1 MNKSKLSGVFYACFA
16 SLWWGVIGTI
26 FFKFVSFAS
35 FIELTVHRTI
45 WTAVLLV
52 LSTSLL
58 RKWPEFIKIIK
69 KRKNQ
74 FLLFLSGLLVSI
86 NWGTWLYAVS
96 VNRLLDSSLG
106 YYIYP
111 IISVFLGKIFLKEKL
126 NKNQFIAVILV
137 VISLIYFLLKLGE
150 LPWIGL
156 TVAITFS
163 IYGLIRKKIKV
174 SSDIGLLIETLLIS
188 PIAIVLF
195 FYLVN
200 MKMNIFSTA
209 EPILSFY
216 LFWSGFM
223 TLVPLFL
230 YTLGFKII
238 GIGPASMIL
247 FLTPTSQFLLG
258 ITYFGE
264 ILTLEKFVGFLII
277 WIAVSIYLNELRKE

>member
-1 MNKSKLSGVFYACFA
+1 MQQRQLSGIFYAAFA
-16 SLWWGVIGTI
+16 SLWWGVVGTI

-45 WTAVLLV
+45 WTAVLLF
-52 LSTSLL
+52 LTTSIYK
-58 RKWPEFIKIIK
+58 KWPEFLQIIK
-69 KRKNQ
+69 KKKNQ
-74 FLLFLSGLLVSI
+74 FLLFISGLLVSI

-96 VNRLLDSSLG
+96 VNKLLDSSLG

-111 IISVFLGKIFLKEKL
+111 IISVFLGKIFLNEKL
-126 NKNQFIAVILV
+126 NRNQFIAVILV
-137 VISLIYFLLKLGE
+137 IISLIYFLLKLGE

-163 IYGLIRKKIKV
+163 LYGLIRKKIKV
-174 SSDIGLLIETLLIS
+174 SSDIGLFIETLLIS
-188 PIAIVLF
+188 PIAIIIF
-195 FYLVN
+195 IYL
-200 MKMNIFSTA
+200 MKFNLNVFSFN
-209 EPILSFY
+209 EPLLSFY

-258 ITYFGE
+258 ISYFGE
-264 ILTLEKFVGFLII
+264 VLTLERFLGFMII
-277 WIAVSIYLNELRKE
+277 WIAVIIYLNELRKQ

>member
-1 MNKSKLSGVFYACFA
+1 MNKSKLSGVFYASFA

-45 WTAVLLV
+45 WTAVLLI

-58 RKWPEFIKIIK
+58 RKWPEFIKILK

-74 FLLFLSGLLVSI
+74 ILLFLSGILVSV

-126 NKNQFIAVILV
+126 NKNQLIAITLV
-137 VISLIYFLLKLGE
+137 VISLLYFLLKLGE

-156 TVAITFS
+156 TVAVTFS
-163 IYGLIRKKIKV
+163 IYGLIRKKIRV

-195 FYLVN
+195 IYLVN
-200 MKMNIFSTA
+200 MNMNIFSTE
-209 EPILSFY
+209 EPVLSFY

-264 ILTLEKFVGFLII
+264 ILTFEKFLGFLII
-277 WIAVSIYLNELRKE
+277 WVAVSIYLNELRKE

>member
-1 MNKSKLSGVFYACFA
+1 MQQRQLSGIFYAAFA
-16 SLWWGVIGTI
+16 SLWWGVVGTI

-45 WTAVLLV
+45 WTAVLLF
-52 LSTSLL
+52 LTTSIYK
-58 RKWPEFIKIIK
+58 KWPEFLQIIK
-69 KRKNQ
+69 KKKNQ
-74 FLLFLSGLLVSI
+74 FLLFISGLLVSI

-111 IISVFLGKIFLKEKL
+111 IISVFLGKIFLNEKL
-126 NKNQFIAVILV
+126 NRNQFIAVILV
-137 VISLIYFLLKLGE
+137 IISLIYFLLKLGE

-163 IYGLIRKKIKV
+163 LYGLIRKKIKV
-174 SSDIGLLIETLLIS
+174 SSDIGLFIETLLIS
-188 PIAIVLF
+188 PIAIIIF
-195 FYLVN
+195 IYL
-200 MKMNIFSTA
+200 MKFNLNVFSFN
-209 EPILSFY
+209 EPLLSFY

-258 ITYFGE
+258 ISYFGE
-264 ILTLEKFVGFLII
+264 VLTLERFLGFMII
-277 WIAVSIYLNELRKE
+277 WIAVIIYLNELRKQ

>member
-163 IYGLIRKKIKV
+163 IYGLIRKKIRV

-195 FYLVN
+195 VYLVN

-258 ITYFGE
+258 VTYFGE
-264 ILTLEKFVGFLII
+264 ILTLEKFLGFLII
-277 WIAVSIYLNELRKE
+277 WVAVSIYLNELRKE

>member
-1 MNKSKLSGVFYACFA
+1 M
-16 SLWWGVIGTI
+16 
-26 FFKFVSFAS
+26 
-35 FIELTVHRTI
+35 
-45 WTAVLLV
+45 
-52 LSTSLL
+52 
-58 RKWPEFIKIIK
+58 
-69 KRKNQ
+69 
-74 FLLFLSGLLVSI
+74 VSI

-111 IISVFLGKIFLKEKL
+111 IISVFLGRVFLQEKL

-137 VISLIYFLLKLGE
+137 VISLLYFLFKLGE

-188 PIAIVLF
+188 PIAIGIF
-195 FYLVN
+195 IYLINLN
-200 MKMNIFSTA
+200 MNVFSHE
-209 EPILSFY
+209 EPLLAFY

-258 ITYFGE
+258 ITYFDE
-264 ILTLEKFVGFLII
+264 ILTLEKFFGFVII

>member
-1 MNKSKLSGVFYACFA
+1 MNKSKLSGVFYASFA

-111 IISVFLGKIFLKEKL
+111 IISVFLGRIFLKEKL
-126 NKNQFIAVILV
+126 NKNQFIAVTLV
-137 VISLIYFLLKLGE
+137 VISLIYFLVKLGE

-163 IYGLIRKKIKV
+163 IYGLIRKKIRV

-195 FYLVN
+195 VYLVN
-200 MKMNIFSTA
+200 MNMNIFSTA
-209 EPILSFY
+209 EPILSFF

-264 ILTLEKFVGFLII
+264 ILTLEKFLGFLII
-277 WIAVSIYLNELRKE
+277 WVAVSIYLNELRKE

>member
-1 MNKSKLSGVFYACFA
+1 MQQRQLSGIFYAAFA
-16 SLWWGVIGTI
+16 SLWWGVVGTI

-45 WTAVLLV
+45 WTAVLLF
-52 LSTSLL
+52 LTTSIYK
-58 RKWPEFIKIIK
+58 KWPEFLKIIK
-69 KRKNQ
+69 KKKNQ
-74 FLLFLSGLLVSI
+74 FLLFISGLLVSI

-111 IISVFLGKIFLKEKL
+111 IISVFLGKIFLNEKL
-126 NKNQFIAVILV
+126 NRNQFIAVILV
-137 VISLIYFLLKLGE
+137 IISLFYFLLKLGE

-163 IYGLIRKKIKV
+163 LYGLIRKKIKV
-174 SSDIGLLIETLLIS
+174 SSDIGLFIETLLIS
-188 PIAIVLF
+188 PIAIIIF
-195 FYLVN
+195 IYL
-200 MKMNIFSTA
+200 MKLNLNVFSFN
-209 EPILSFY
+209 EPLLSFY

-258 ITYFGE
+258 ISYFGE
-264 ILTLEKFVGFLII
+264 VLTLERFLGFMII
-277 WIAVSIYLNELRKE
+277 WIAVIIYLNELRKQ

>member
-1 MNKSKLSGVFYACFA
+1 MQQRQLSGIFYAAFA
-16 SLWWGVIGTI
+16 SLWWGVVGTI

-45 WTAVLLV
+45 WTAVLLF
-52 LSTSLL
+52 LTTSIYK
-58 RKWPEFIKIIK
+58 KWPEFLQIIK
-69 KRKNQ
+69 KKKNQ
-74 FLLFLSGLLVSI
+74 FLLFISGLLVSI

-111 IISVFLGKIFLKEKL
+111 IISVFLGKIFLNEKL
-126 NKNQFIAVILV
+126 NRNQFIAVILV
-137 VISLIYFLLKLGE
+137 IISLFYFLLKLGE

-163 IYGLIRKKIKV
+163 LYGLIRKKIKV
-174 SSDIGLLIETLLIS
+174 SSDIGLFIETLLIS
-188 PIAIVLF
+188 PIAIIIF
-195 FYLVN
+195 IYL
-200 MKMNIFSTA
+200 MKLNLNVFSFN
-209 EPILSFY
+209 EPLLSFY

-230 YTLGFKII
+230 YTLGFKIV

-258 ITYFGE
+258 ISYFGE
-264 ILTLEKFVGFLII
+264 VLTLERFLGFMII
-277 WIAVSIYLNELRKE
+277 WIAVIIYLNELRKQ

>member
-1 MNKSKLSGVFYACFA
+1 MNKSKLSGVFYASFA

-45 WTAVLLV
+45 WTAVLLL

-58 RKWPEFIKIIK
+58 RKWPEFIKVFK

-96 VNRLLDSSLG
+96 VNKLLDSSLG

-111 IISVFLGKIFLKEKL
+111 IISVFLGRIFLKEKL
-126 NKNQFIAVILV
+126 NKNQFIAVTLV

-163 IYGLIRKKIKV
+163 IYGLIRKKIRV

-188 PIAIVLF
+188 PIAVVLF
-195 FYLVN
+195 IYLVN
-200 MKMNIFSTA
+200 MNMNIFSTA

-264 ILTLEKFVGFLII
+264 ILTLEKFLGFLII
-277 WIAVSIYLNELRKE
+277 WVAVSIYLNELRKE

>member
-1 MNKSKLSGVFYACFA
+1 MQQKQLSGIFYAAFA
-16 SLWWGVIGTI
+16 SLWWGVVGTI

-45 WTAVLLV
+45 WTAVLLI
-52 LSTSLL
+52 LTTSFYK
-58 RKWPEFIKIIK
+58 KWPEFNQIFK
-69 KRKNQ
+69 KKKNQ
-74 FLLFLSGLLVSI
+74 LLLFFSGLLVSI

-111 IISVFLGKIFLKEKL
+111 IISVFLGRVFLREKL
-126 NKNQFIAVILV
+126 NRNQFIAVMLV
-137 VISLIYFLLKLGE
+137 VISLFYFLLKLGE

-156 TVAITFS
+156 TVAVTFS
-163 IYGLIRKKIKV
+163 LYGLIRKKIKV

-188 PIAIVLF
+188 PIAVGIF
-195 FYLVN
+195 IYLIN
-200 MKMNIFSTA
+200 IDINIFSPN
-209 EPILSFY
+209 ELLLSFY
-216 LFWSGFM
+216 LFWAGFM

-230 YTLGFKII
+230 FTLGFKLI

-247 FLTPTSQFLLG
+247 FLTPTSQFILG
-258 ITYFGE
+258 VFFFDE
-264 ILTLEKFVGFLII
+264 LLTLEKLFGFIII

>member
-1 MNKSKLSGVFYACFA
+1 M
-16 SLWWGVIGTI
+16 
-26 FFKFVSFAS
+26 
-35 FIELTVHRTI
+35 
-45 WTAVLLV
+45 
-52 LSTSLL
+52 
-58 RKWPEFIKIIK
+58 
-69 KRKNQ
+69 
-74 FLLFLSGLLVSI
+74 FLSGLLVSI

-96 VNRLLDSSLG
+96 VNKLLDSSLG

-126 NKNQFIAVILV
+126 NKNQFIAVALV

-163 IYGLIRKKIKV
+163 IYGLIRKKIRV

-195 FYLVN
+195 VYLVN
-200 MKMNIFSTA
+200 MNMNIFSTA

-264 ILTLEKFVGFLII
+264 ILTLEKFLGFLII
-277 WIAVSIYLNELRKE
+277 WVAVSIYLNELRKE

>member
-1 MNKSKLSGVFYACFA
+1 M
-16 SLWWGVIGTI
+16 
-26 FFKFVSFAS
+26 
-35 FIELTVHRTI
+35 
-45 WTAVLLV
+45 
-52 LSTSLL
+52 
-58 RKWPEFIKIIK
+58 
-69 KRKNQ
+69 
-74 FLLFLSGLLVSI
+74 
-86 NWGTWLYAVS
+86 
-96 VNRLLDSSLG
+96 
-106 YYIYP
+106 
-111 IISVFLGKIFLKEKL
+111 FLKEKL

-137 VISLIYFLLKLGE
+137 VISLLYFLLKLGE

-195 FYLVN
+195 IYLINLNLNV
-200 MKMNIFSTA
+200 FSYE
-209 EPILSFY
+209 EPLLSFY

-223 TLVPLFL
+223 TLVPLFF

-258 ITYFGE
+258 ITYFDE
-264 ILTLEKFVGFLII
+264 ILTLEKFFGFVII
-277 WIAVSIYLNELRKE
+277 WIAVSIYLNELRKK

>member
-1 MNKSKLSGVFYACFA
+1 MKNKQLSGIFYAAFA

-35 FIELTVHRTI
+35 FIELTIHRTI
-45 WTAVLLV
+45 WTAILLI
-52 LSTSLL
+52 LTTTFFK
-58 RKWPEFIKIIK
+58 KWREFTHIF
-69 KRKNQ
+69 KNTKNLY
-74 FLLFLSGLLVSI
+74 LLFLSGLLVSI

-111 IISVFLGKIFLKEKL
+111 IISVFLGRVFLQEKL
-126 NKNQFIAVILV
+126 NRNQLIAVLLV
-137 VISLIYFLLKLGE
+137 VISLFYFLLKLGE

-188 PIAIVLF
+188 PIAITIF
-195 FYLVN
+195 IYLMN
-200 MKMNIFSTA
+200 LNMNIFSYK
-209 EPILSFY
+209 EPLLSFY
-216 LFWSGFM
+216 LFWSGFV

-230 YTLGFKII
+230 FTLGFKII

-258 ITYFGE
+258 ITIFDE
-264 ILTLEKFVGFLII
+264 ILTLEKFFGFVII
-277 WIAVSIYLNELRKE
+277 WLAVSIYLNELRKE

>member
-1 MNKSKLSGVFYACFA
+1 MNKSKLSGVFYASFA

-45 WTAVLLV
+45 WTAVLLI

-58 RKWPEFIKIIK
+58 RKWPEFMRIIK

-96 VNRLLDSSLG
+96 VNKLLDSSLG

-111 IISVFLGKIFLKEKL
+111 IISVFLGRIFLKEKL
-126 NKNQFIAVILV
+126 NKNQFIAVTLV
-137 VISLIYFLLKLGE
+137 VISLIYFLFKLGE

-163 IYGLIRKKIKV
+163 IYGLIRKKIRV

-188 PIAIVLF
+188 PIAIILF
-195 FYLVN
+195 VYLVN
-200 MKMNIFSTA
+200 MNMNIFSTA

-264 ILTLEKFVGFLII
+264 ILTLEKFFGFLII
-277 WIAVSIYLNELRKE
+277 WVAVSIYLNELRKE

>member
-1 MNKSKLSGVFYACFA
+1 MKNKQLSGIFYAAFA

-35 FIELTVHRTI
+35 FIELTIHRTI
-45 WTAVLLV
+45 WTAILLI
-52 LSTSLL
+52 LTTTFFK
-58 RKWPEFIKIIK
+58 KWREFTNIF
-69 KRKNQ
+69 KNTKNLY
-74 FLLFLSGLLVSI
+74 LLFLSGLLVSI

-111 IISVFLGKIFLKEKL
+111 IISVFLGRVFLQEKL
-126 NKNQFIAVILV
+126 NRNQFIAVILV
-137 VISLIYFLLKLGE
+137 VISLLYFLFKLGE

-188 PIAIVLF
+188 PIAVGLF
-195 FYLVN
+195 IYLINLN
-200 MKMNIFSTA
+200 MNVFSY
-209 EPILSFY
+209 EKPLLSFY

-258 ITYFGE
+258 ITYLDE
-264 ILTLEKFVGFLII
+264 ILTLEKFFGFVII

>member
-1 MNKSKLSGVFYACFA
+1 MNKSKISGVFYASFA

-35 FIELTVHRTI
+35 FLELTVHRTI
-45 WTAVLLV
+45 WTAVLLI

-58 RKWPEFIKIIK
+58 RKWPEFIKILK
-69 KRKNQ
+69 KRRNQ
-74 FLLFLSGLLVSI
+74 ILLFLSGLLVSV

-126 NKNQFIAVILV
+126 NKNQLIAVSLV
-137 VISLIYFLLKLGE
+137 VISLLYFLLKLGE

-163 IYGLIRKKIKV
+163 IYGLIRKKIRV

-195 FYLVN
+195 IYLVN
-200 MKMNIFSTA
+200 MNMNIFSTE
-209 EPILSFY
+209 EPVLSFY

-264 ILTLEKFVGFLII
+264 ILTFEKFLGFLII
-277 WIAVSIYLNELRKE
+277 WVAVSIYLNELRKE

>member
-1 MNKSKLSGVFYACFA
+1 MQQKQLSGIFYAAFA

-45 WTAVLLV
+45 WTAILLIF
-52 LSTSLL
+52 TTTIFK
-58 RKWPEFIKIIK
+58 KWSEFKKIFHNK
-69 KRKNQ
+69 KNQ
-74 FLLFLSGLLVSI
+74 TLLFISGLLVSI

-111 IISVFLGKIFLKEKL
+111 IISVFLGRVFLKEKL
-126 NKNQFIAVILV
+126 NKNQFIAVVLV
-137 VISLIYFLLKLGE
+137 VISLLYFLLKLGE

-163 IYGLIRKKIKV
+163 IYGLIRKKVKV

-188 PIAIVLF
+188 PIAIALF
-195 FYLVN
+195 IYLINLNLNV
-200 MKMNIFSTA
+200 FSYK
-209 EPILSFY
+209 EPLLSFY

-230 YTLGFKII
+230 YTLGFKLI

-258 ITYFGE
+258 ITYFDE
-264 ILTLEKFVGFLII
+264 ILTLEKFFGFVII

>member
-1 MNKSKLSGVFYACFA
+1 MNKSKLSGVFYASFA

-58 RKWPEFIKIIK
+58 RKWPEFTKIIK
-69 KRKNQ
+69 NRKNQ

-126 NKNQFIAVILV
+126 NKNQFIAVTLV

-188 PIAIVLF
+188 PIAIFLF
-195 FYLVN
+195 VYLVN
-200 MKMNIFSTA
+200 MNMNIFSTA

-264 ILTLEKFVGFLII
+264 ILTLEKFLGFLII
-277 WIAVSIYLNELRKE
+277 WVAVSIYLNELRKE

>member
-1 MNKSKLSGVFYACFA
+1 MQQRQLSGIFYAAFA
-16 SLWWGVIGTI
+16 SLWWGVVGTI

-45 WTAVLLV
+45 WTAVLLF
-52 LSTSLL
+52 LTTSIYK
-58 RKWPEFIKIIK
+58 KWPEFLQIIK
-69 KRKNQ
+69 KKKNQ
-74 FLLFLSGLLVSI
+74 FLLFISGLLVSI

-111 IISVFLGKIFLKEKL
+111 IISVFLGKIFLNEKL
-126 NKNQFIAVILV
+126 NRNQFIAVILV
-137 VISLIYFLLKLGE
+137 IISLIYFLLKLGE

-163 IYGLIRKKIKV
+163 LYGLIRKKIKV
-174 SSDIGLLIETLLIS
+174 SSDIGLFIETLLIS
-188 PIAIVLF
+188 PIAIIIF
-195 FYLVN
+195 IYL
-200 MKMNIFSTA
+200 MKLNLNVFSFN
-209 EPILSFY
+209 EPLLSFY

-230 YTLGFKII
+230 YTLGFKIV

-258 ITYFGE
+258 ISYFGE
-264 ILTLEKFVGFLII
+264 VLTLERFLGFMII
-277 WIAVSIYLNELRKE
+277 WIAVVIYLNELRKQ